1 MQEPKSMRE
10 LAAVYFQGH
19 AEAKVEQNKTLA
31 ESYWSKAAES
41 GDLWSAWHAT
51 LSYLR
56 DGEIDAAVLVS
67 NSTFMPLKFMAL
79 HFK

>member
-1 MQEPKSMRE
+1 MRE

-56 DGEIDAAVLVS
+56 DGEIDAAVPYLDIVS